1 MLSVD
6 ALFQSQTAAQVKA
19 TLYAVADSL
28 GLSTT
33 AWQKLSPLRA
43 TYAVLA
49 QLLSNL
55 TALQALANRSGF
67 LDYAPVNSD
76 GTASD
81 LLKNV
86 ALYVYGVEARPAT
99 FAAGEVT
106 VDNAAGGL
114 YTFGVGDLVVV
125 NTATQKA
132 YRNTAAVTVNPLET
146 GVAVAIEA
154 LEVGSASTSAP
165 GQIDAFATAAP
176 GLTVTNAASVVGED
190 EEQAADL
197 IARCRE
203 KQAATSPDGPAKA
216 FAYVA
221 KTRTL
226 NGGVPCDRVLVRP
239 AVGDGTVR
247 VVVAGPDGAIAGTTG
262 DDTTDLGKLFVALN
276 RWAVTSGYTL
286 QLASASEVTIT
297 PNATLYVASSSGL
310 SEAEAIAAAE
320 LALARYVPTI
330 PIGGVDVGG
339 GGAVLYRALEA
350 VMKNSSSGVLQAKL
364 AVETD
369 TALAETEVAALGSF
383 TLAVSWVDA

>member
-6 ALFQSQTAAQVKA
+6 ALFKSQTPVQVKA

-55 TALQALANRSGF
+55 TVLQALANRAGF
-67 LDYAPVNSD
+67 LDFAPVNSD

-81 LLKNV
+81 LLKI
-86 ALYVYGVEARPAT
+86 AAKYGFGVDYRPAT

-106 VDNAAGGL
+106 IDNTLGGL
-114 YTFGVGDLVVV
+114 YSYGVGDLVVV
-125 NTATQKA
+125 NTATKKA
-132 YRNTAAVTVNPLET
+132 YRNTAAVTINPLQT
-146 GVAVAIEA
+146 GVTVAIEA
-154 LEVGSASTSAP
+154 LEVGSASTAAP
-165 GQIDAFATAAP
+165 GQIDDFATAAP
-176 GLTVTNAASVVGED
+176 GLSVTNAKSVVGED

-203 KQAATSPDGPAKA
+203 KLGALSPDGPPKA

-239 AVGDGTVR
+239 AVGDGTMR
-247 VVVAGPDGAIAGTTG
+247 VVVAGPDGAISGTTG
-262 DDTTDLGKLFVALN
+262 DPTTNLGKLFAALN
-276 RWAVTSGYTL
+276 KWAVPAGYTL

-330 PIGGVDVGG
+330 PIGGVDVGS

-350 VMKNSSSGVLQAKL
+350 VMKNAATGILQAKL

-369 TALAETEVAALGSF
+369 TALAETEVAALGAF
-383 TLAVSWVDA
+383 TLTVDWVDA